1 VITAAT
7 IDGNAILIEGFIY
20 AADFPE
26 VAAEIKA
33 SQDALG
39 FSYEARNLYT
49 NDPDANPCV
58 ITDCVFTGAA
68 ILRKDKA
75 AYRTTSIAAVAEEDD
90 MNEDVKKLLEGLS
103 SGLEGLTK
111 QFTDLSASVEELKKG
126 VLAQ

>member
-1 VITAAT
+1 MAVDYKPALDGHDPKAKIGIVTAAT
-7 IDGNAILIEGFIY
+7 IEGNAILIEVFIY

-33 SQDALG
+33 SKDLLG

-68 ILRKDKA
+68 ILRRDKV
-75 AYRTTSIAAVAEEDD
+75 AYRTTSIAISRRGSNVP
-90 MNEDVKKLLEGLS
+90 
-103 SGLEGLTK
+103 
-111 QFTDLSASVEELKKG
+111 
-126 VLAQ
+126 

>member
-1 VITAAT
+1 MGRRQAEAARR
-7 IDGNAILIEGFIY
+7 NAILIEDFIY

-33 SQDALG
+33 SQGVLG

-75 AYRTTSIAAVAEEDD
+75 AYRTTSIAAVCR
-90 MNEDVKKLLEGLS
+90 GR
-103 SGLEGLTK
+103 
-111 QFTDLSASVEELKKG
+111 
-126 VLAQ
+126 